1 MGEIQLA
8 CKYKLDSTGA
18 TQLDIIHN
26 RNGTDAFCTIR
37 VPDGFDIL
45 SLVVLKRGATKKSCI
60 YNVSGSE
67 STNIREVVPLCI
79 GKDAKR
85 NNITEPPYI
94 RDNRLNLLV
103 EASKKMNTK

>member
-1 MGEIQLA
+1 MCRRVKVGEIQPA

-37 VPDGFDIL
+37 VPDGVDIL
-45 SLVVLKRGATKKSCI
+45 SLVVLKRGATKKACI

-67 STNIREVVPLCI
+67 STNIREVVPWVMV
-79 GKDAKR
+79 KKR
-85 NNITEPPYI
+85 SEIILP
-94 RDNRLNLLV
+94 NLLILEIIV
-103 EASKKMNTK
+103 